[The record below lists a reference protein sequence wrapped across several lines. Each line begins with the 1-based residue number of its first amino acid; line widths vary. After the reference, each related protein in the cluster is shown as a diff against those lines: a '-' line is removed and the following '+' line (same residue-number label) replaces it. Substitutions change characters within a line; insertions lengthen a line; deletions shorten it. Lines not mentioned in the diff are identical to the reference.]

1 MQYLFLHPFC
11 DRLRSSQCRSK
22 VRQSMQQEYNNSF
35 EKQFGSLDREGNLK
49 PPTSSSYSK
58 VSSILGGNSIVG
70 SSISIEMFHSITPRI
85 QGNRSESSSRNRSQ
99 RASQLVVDVE
109 DITDYRKSY
118 HDTSSD
124 SVRQFVIKS
133 FWSLVVR
140 PKALAIWD
148 QQKVMSVV
156 VNNSTTV
163 NVDKL
168 TLRGLTKQNKKDGWA
183 LDNLGQEDDD
193 DDGEEEEEE

>member
-1 MQYLFLHPFC
+1 
-11 DRLRSSQCRSK
+11 
-22 VRQSMQQEYNNSF
+22 MQQEYNNSF
-35 EKQFGSLDREGNLK
+35 EKQFGSLDSDGNLK

-58 VSSILGGNSIVG
+58 VSSILGGSSNVG
-70 SSISIEMFHSITPRI
+70 SSISMEMFHSIPPPGN
-85 QGNRSESSSRNRSQ
+85 QGNTLESSNRNRSQ
-99 RASQLVVDVE
+99 RASQLVVTVQE
-109 DITDYRKSY
+109 ITDYRKSY

-124 SVRQFVIKS
+124 SVRQGVIKS

-140 PKALAIWD
+140 PKAFAIWD
-148 QQKVMSVV
+148 QQKVMSV

-168 TLRGLTKQNKKDGWA
+168 TLRGLTKQNQKDAWG
-183 LDNLGQEDDD
+183 LDNLGHVDD